1 MNNPVTIKIADLI
14 GGSLCI
20 SAEDGQKVF
29 EKIKPLI
36 KEGRTVV
43 VSFERVTMLISLFLN
58 AAIGQLYGTFS
69 EEEIRARVNVNGL
82 ADDDLEML
90 KRVVDNAKRYYANP
104 KDYDAAW
111 SQDKDNNDE
120 PDEK

>member
-14 GGSLCI
+14 GSSLCI

-36 KEGRTVV
+36 QEGRTVV

-111 SQDKDNNDE
+111 SQDKDNSDE